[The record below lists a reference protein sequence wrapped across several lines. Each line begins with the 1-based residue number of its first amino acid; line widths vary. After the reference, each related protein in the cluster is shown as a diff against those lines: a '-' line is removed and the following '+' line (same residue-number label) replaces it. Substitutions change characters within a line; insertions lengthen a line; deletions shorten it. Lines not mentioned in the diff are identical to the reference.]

1 MNITPYL
8 LGVIGLTLVVYGE
21 YILGTILFIIAG
33 GEIVLPNLNTTT
45 GIQPTV
51 VRFGFIVTITS
62 LMFYRLFYI
71 R

>member
-21 YILGTILFIIAG
+21 YILGTVLLIIAG
-33 GEIVLPNLNTTT
+33 GEILLPNLNITT
-45 GIQPTV
+45 GTQTTV
-51 VRFGFIVTITS
+51 VRFGFITTIVA
-62 LMFYRLFYI
+62 LMIYRLFSI

>member
-21 YILGTILFIIAG
+21 YILGTVLLIIAG

-45 GIQPTV
+45 DTQATV
-51 VRFGFIVTITS
+51 VRFGFIVTIAS

>member
-21 YILGTILFIIAG
+21 YILGTVLLIIAG
-33 GEIVLPNLNTTT
+33 GEIVFPNLNTTT
-45 GIQPTV
+45 GTQTTV
-51 VRFGFIVTITS
+51 VRFGFITTITF
-62 LMFYRLFYI
+62 LMIYRLFSI

>member
-8 LGVIGLTLVVYGE
+8 LGVIGLILVVYGE

-33 GEIVLPNLNTTT
+33 GEIVLPNLNITT
-45 GIQPTV
+45 GIQTTV

-62 LMFYRLFYI
+62 LMFYQLFYI